1 MGTAEE
7 VRIRQP
13 CMVRWGGGGGLNR
26 TLQVPSVSICQ
37 ELHQGPHMPEANYLG
52 SQSCGWEPGWG
63 ARRTLKQNS
72 DVPRI
77 TERGQGVQI
86 HRKGHW
92 APRQAQND
100 HPRLSQTAETGTAKQ
115 PGHSLEVTIRKQ
127 GALSNST

>member
-13 CMVRWGGGGGLNR
+13 CMVRWGEGSEPYSPGSFCL
-26 TLQVPSVSICQ
+26 
-37 ELHQGPHMPEANYLG
+37 HMPGTSPRPSHAG
-52 SQSCGWEPGWG
+52 SKLPWQPKLWLEPGWG